1 MVVVRIHFTWL
12 HLGARFAFDIYDFEG
27 KARMD
32 LFYLGDVMRG
42 LNLSPTLQVLTDL
55 GMTKKKGEKYITL
68 NEFYPMYSEVKK
80 GKDQVR
86 RSTLSEKKL
95 LVTNCSENISRTI
108 G

>member
-1 MVVVRIHFTWL
+1 MY
-12 HLGARFAFDIYDFEG
+12 LGARFAFDIYDFEG

-42 LNLSPTLQVLTDL
+42 LNLSPTLKALTDL

-80 GKDQVR
+80 GKDQVPR
-86 RSTLSEKKL
+86 DASEKKI
-95 LVTNCSENISRTI
+95 C
-108 G
+108 

>member
-1 MVVVRIHFTWL
+1 MVVGIHFTWL

-68 NEFYPMYSEVKK
+68 NEFYPMYAEVKK